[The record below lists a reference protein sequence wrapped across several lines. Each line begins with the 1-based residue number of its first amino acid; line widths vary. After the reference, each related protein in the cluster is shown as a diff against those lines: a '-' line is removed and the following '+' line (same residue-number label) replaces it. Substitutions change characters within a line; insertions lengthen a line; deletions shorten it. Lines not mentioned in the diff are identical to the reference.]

1 MPEIMQARDE
11 RDVTDTV
18 TWALA
23 ANHTLELRGR
33 GSKAALGHAVDAAHV
48 LDLSRLSG
56 ISSYEPEELVLTAG
70 PGTPM
75 AEIEALLTQRG
86 QELAFEPPD
95 FGAVLGT
102 GGGTLGGALS
112 CNLGGPR
119 RFKAGAARDHFLG
132 FRGVSGRAEA
142 FKAGGKVVKNVTG
155 YDLCKLVAG
164 SYGTLV
170 ALTEVTV
177 KVLPAPET
185 QRTLRLPGRDAAAA
199 QAAMIA
205 AANSPHEVSGLSLAD
220 GIAAIRVEG
229 PEPSVA
235 YRVKALVDLLG
246 GETDI
251 LDDAASRSHWRAVRD
266 VTAFAGDR
274 GRALWRLSV
283 PPAGGCA
290 LAARLAAATGGR
302 TLVDWGGGLVWLELP
317 DGEPRA
323 DIVRGALAEG
333 HAMLFRADAPA
344 RAAVPVFQPETA
356 AIAALSGRVRRQ
368 FDPQGLFNPGRMG
381 G

>member
-1 MPEIMQARDE
+1 MAEILHTRDE
-11 RDVTDTV
+11 RDITETLA
-18 TWALA
+18 WALA
-23 ANHTLELRGR
+23 GNHALELRGR
-33 GSKAALGHAVDAAHV
+33 GSKAGLGHTVAADHV
-48 LDLSRLSG
+48 LDLSRLTG
-56 ISSYEPEELVLTAG
+56 ISSYEPEELVLTAQAC
-70 PGTPM
+70 TPM
-75 AEIEALLTQRG
+75 AEIEALLVQRG

-95 FGAVLGT
+95 FGALLGT
-102 GGGTLGGALS
+102 FGGTLAGALS
-112 CNLGGPR
+112 CNLAGPR

-132 FRGVSGRAEA
+132 FRGVSGRGEA

-185 QRTLRLPGRDAAAA
+185 QRTLRLRGTDP

-205 AANSPHEVSGLSLAD
+205 AANSPHEVSGLACAD
-220 GIAAIRVEG
+220 GVTAIRIEG

-235 YRVKALVDLLG
+235 YRLQALTEQLG
-246 GETDI
+246 GDSDV
-251 LDDAASRSHWRAVRD
+251 LDDPASRRFWRDVRD
-266 VTAFAGDR
+266 VAVFSHHHD
-274 GRALWRLSV
+274 RALWRLSV

-290 LAARLAAATGGR
+290 LAAKLGAATGGR
-302 TLVDWGGGLVWLELP
+302 TLVDWGGGLIWLEMP
-317 DGEPRA
+317 DGDPKPQ
-323 DIVRGALAEG
+323 IVRGALAEG
-333 HAMLFRADAPA
+333 HAMLFRAGAPA
-344 RAAVPVFQPETA
+344 RAAAGVFQPEA
-356 AIAALSGRVRRQ
+356 PAIAALSQRVRRQ